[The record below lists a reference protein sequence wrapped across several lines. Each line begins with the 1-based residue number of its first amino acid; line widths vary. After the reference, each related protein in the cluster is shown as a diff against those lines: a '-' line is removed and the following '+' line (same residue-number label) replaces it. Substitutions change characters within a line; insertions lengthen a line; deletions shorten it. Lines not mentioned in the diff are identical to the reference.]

1 MGRGAAAPAT
11 VVIGTVEILDIVI
24 ALVEVV
30 IQVVTAI
37 RAYQQAAEHITFAVL
52 RLSTANLATLF
63 LNLFPDHTINNQLMH
78 VFENRPVFPVV
89 GNPLLVF
96 VGFGVGLEI
105 QDIPAILLQSE
116 NIHDGGGVPFG
127 GWLLLCPSGLSDSL
141 LQPIGA
147 RGEDTF
153 RFKNRGDLLR
163 SIPIHILKIR
173 RTTWAAS
180 SSMIQCLGFYGSFM

>member
-37 RAYQQAAEHITFAVL
+37 RAYQQAAEHIPFPVL
-52 RLSTANLATLF
+52 GFSSADFPSLF
-63 LNLFPDHTINNQLMH
+63 LNLFPDHTINNRLMP
-78 VFENRPVFPVV
+78 VFENRPVFPVI

-105 QDIPAILLQSE
+105 QDIPAILLQ
-116 NIHDGGGVPFG
+116 
-127 GWLLLCPSGLSDSL
+127 
-141 LQPIGA
+141 
-147 RGEDTF
+147 
-153 RFKNRGDLLR
+153 
-163 SIPIHILKIR
+163 
-173 RTTWAAS
+173 
-180 SSMIQCLGFYGSFM
+180 

>member
-105 QDIPAILLQSE
+105 VEGRYHRNSCLPGCQRSTTAA
-116 NIHDGGGVPFG
+116 
-127 GWLLLCPSGLSDSL
+127 
-141 LQPIGA
+141 A
-147 RGEDTF
+147 RQI
-153 RFKNRGDLLR
+153 LR
-163 SIPIHILKIR
+163 STN
-173 RTTWAAS
+173 RTS
-180 SSMIQCLGFYGSFM
+180 KS